1 MAIGVY
7 FSPESFPVEKY
18 DSTLTELEA
27 AGAGAPAGRL
37 YHCAMQSPGGVHVFD
52 VWESQE
58 AFAAFGETLLP
69 ILSAAGVDPGQPMI
83 TEVHNLIPG

>member
-1 MAIGVY
+1 
-7 FSPESFPVEKY
+7 
-18 DSTLTELEA
+18 
-27 AGAGAPAGRL
+27 
-37 YHCAMQSPGGVHVFD
+37 MQSPGGVHVFD

-58 AFAAFGETLLP
+58 AFAAFGETLLR